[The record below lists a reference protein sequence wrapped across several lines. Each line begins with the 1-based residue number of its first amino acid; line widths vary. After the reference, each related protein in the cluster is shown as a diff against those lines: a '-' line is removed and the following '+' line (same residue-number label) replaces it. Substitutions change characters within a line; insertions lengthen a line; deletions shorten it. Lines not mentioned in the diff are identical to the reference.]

1 MAEDDSDQP
10 MSADEMI
17 ASAQEIIDQLRDRWR
32 ESGLPISVLANQM
45 IGAAI
50 TDLINERGAEATL
63 DVLRE
68 LVRHIEV
75 AAAKR
80 AN

>member
-17 ASAQEIIDQLRDRWR
+17 ASAHEIIDQLRDRWR

-45 IGAAI
+45 LGAAI
-50 TDLINERGAEATL
+50 TDCVAPRLLRRAARASAQYRGGSG
-63 DVLRE
+63 
-68 LVRHIEV
+68 
-75 AAAKR
+75 
-80 AN
+80 